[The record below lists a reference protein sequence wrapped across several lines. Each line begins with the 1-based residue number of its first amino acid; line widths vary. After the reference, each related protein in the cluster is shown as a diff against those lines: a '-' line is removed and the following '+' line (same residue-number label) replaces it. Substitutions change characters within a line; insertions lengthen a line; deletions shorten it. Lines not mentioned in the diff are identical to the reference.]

1 VLETVP
7 CRRGARPDGTTTH
20 GNGAFAVSAGG
31 TRANRTDARPGS
43 QIVWSDRSLDGT
55 MMAVGVRPGDF
66 LILEPTQSV
75 EPPSLTI
82 ITNWTNL
89 LKK

>member
-1 VLETVP
+1 
-7 CRRGARPDGTTTH
+7 
-20 GNGAFAVSAGG
+20 
-31 TRANRTDARPGS
+31 
-43 QIVWSDRSLDGT
+43 
-55 MMAVGVRPGDF
+55 MMAVDVRPGDPIALGTPRPLFKTGIAASTNGASDQYVVTRDGQRF
-66 LILEPTQSV
+66 LMLDPAESV

>member
-1 VLETVP
+1 MTVTVARRTRCSGVLRVK
-7 CRRGARPDGTTTH
+7 R
-20 GNGAFAVSAGG
+20 
-31 TRANRTDARPGS
+31 
-43 QIVWSDRSLDGT
+43 
-55 MMAVGVRPGDF
+55 F
-66 LILEPTQSV
+66 LMLEPTQSV